1 LFLVAA
7 VLACL
12 GVAACGG
19 GGGENGAGE
28 GDATATR
35 VEPYA
40 AAQTVE
46 ADSDP
51 SLPGEYVDLPAIYG
65 GAYGE
70 SAGDTADHV
79 REDVD
84 YSAQG
89 LPPAGGPHWGTGACT
104 DDPATSPQFCGP
116 APWGIFRDPWEP
128 ETVVHNMEHA
138 GAIIWY
144 NTADQAVIDDLEAY
158 ATDLLRSDMRI
169 ILTPYPEMEPESVAI
184 TVWSRRDIMPASE
197 YSRERL
203 QTFLDALYCRFD
215 PERFCR

>member
-1 LFLVAA
+1 VAA
-7 VLACL
+7 ALLCL
-12 GVAACGG
+12 SLTACGG
-19 GGGENGAGE
+19 GGGNGGSDE
-28 GDATATR
+28 PTATR
-35 VEPYA
+35 ADPYA
-40 AAQTVE
+40 EARAVE

-51 SLPGEYVDLPAIYG
+51 SLPGEWVDLVAIYG

-70 SAGDTADHV
+70 SGANTSDHV

-84 YSAQG
+84 YSVQG
-89 LPPAGGPHWGTGACT
+89 LPPVGGPHWGTGACT
-104 DDPATSPQFCGP
+104 DDPTTSPQFCGP
-116 APWGIFRDPWEP
+116 APWGIFRDPWQP
-128 ETVVHNMEHA
+128 ETLVHNMEHA

-144 NTADQAVIDDLEAY
+144 NTQDQAVIDDLESY

-169 ILTPYPEMEPESVAI
+169 VLTPFQEMGPETVAI

-203 QTFLDALYCRFD
+203 QAFLDALYCRFD